1 MAYKQKSSP
10 FNKSKERVVQ
20 DYSRNAISDFEH
32 GENKEGDYEK
42 KEALEVGAG
51 ESPEHYNTPL
61 SFMSKH
67 SNSGRN
73 SGSPLHDDYFIGE
86 SPEEIAKA
94 DKWRKDNP
102 VDWDKK
108 PTLSS
113 DFNESIE
120 TETENLLTD
129 NPVDKTATG
138 SGAAHE
144 AKWKSANTASGNDLN
159 TQVGIR
165 NKSAKGT
172 EAYVGSQN
180 KINKYLGNKT
190 VHTFSPKKEAK
201 KLLDDAPIDDGRMG
215 NVTGGGRPTFTGSS
229 TSTDTS
235 GQLNKNI
242 VNTSITGKPQAK
254 GGKPT
259 FTGQGTSTRVGT
271 SAIGD
276 IASISTTEKQ
286 SGKQRRKSRKAAIS
300 STMETSG
307 YTKRQATRSV
317 KSSSAAD
324 KYKFSGKERFAGRAL
339 RKSNRLAKDDIG
351 VGGLK
356 NKLKGS
362 KKLNKK

>member
-10 FNKSKERVVQ
+10 LNKHNTGR
-20 DYSRNAISDFEH
+20 DYN
-32 GENKEGDYEK
+32 Y
-42 KEALEVGAG
+42 KEAYNKNLTDKSRLHYLENARHDAPNHA
-51 ESPEHYNTPL
+51 ESEYLSEGGDVIDETAQNSALPYKSPL

-102 VDWDKK
+102 VDWGN
-108 PTLSS
+108 S
-113 DFNESIE
+113 DNTKVEDAE
-120 TETENLLTD
+120 TMND
-129 NPVDKTATG
+129 PVDETATG

-190 VHTFSPKKEAK
+190 VHTFSPKTEA
-201 KLLDDAPIDDGRMG
+201 G
-215 NVTGGGRPTFTGSS
+215 NVTGGGRPTFSGQGTSAS
-229 TSTDTS
+229 TS
-235 GQLNKNI
+235 KNI
-242 VNTSITGKPQAK
+242 TKNLANTSIVGKPKVK

-259 FTGQGTSTRVGT
+259 FTGQGTSTGT
-271 SAIGD
+271 GNNSAGE
-276 IASISTTEKQ
+276 IANISVTEKQ
-286 SGKQRRKSRKAAIS
+286 SGKNRRKSRKDAIS

-307 YTKRQATRSV
+307 MTKRQATRSV

-339 RKSNRLAKDDIG
+339 RKSNRLAKDDIS
-351 VGGLK
+351 VGGLE

-362 KKLNKK
+362 KKLIKK